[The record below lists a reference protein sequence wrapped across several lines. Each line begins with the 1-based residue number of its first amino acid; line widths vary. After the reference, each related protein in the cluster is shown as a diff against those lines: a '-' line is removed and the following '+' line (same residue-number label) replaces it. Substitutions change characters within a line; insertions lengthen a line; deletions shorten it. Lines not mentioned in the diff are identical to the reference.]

1 MPPKK
6 TTPKTKKKM
15 MKKQEK
21 ALIRKKTQT
30 RAEKRAELKDAEQL
44 AKQSPG
50 RAINTQ
56 RLKQAKVKAPVKVSQ
71 VAKRNLGVVDNASAD
86 DLRDAMAL
94 MRRGGKT
101 KAQFDTDK
109 KIEKRDLE
117 RRNKEEALV
126 RQRQRKPKQAKRNLL
141 STDADPNQRRVQQP
155 IQSQS
160 VSSSSVQTNI
170 SPVFKSTTRVP
181 LQQKPKQLPKKSVL
195 KPQQTWS
202 NFNNNQVQKTPQLN
216 LPVGKETM
224 FQKTQRLKA
233 QREAQPDI
241 DSPYMERLKAT
252 YQGETPVAKI
262 PEPPPEMN
270 IGKSLA
276 KLPSAQEQYEKEV
289 DFLDEE
295 EKADKKQQEAFKTQ
309 FDDQGIDVTPYPGT
323 QLPPEQNPEAEIF
336 GLPLPPKKTKSKSKS
351 KTGFEKVT
359 EKVKP
364 GVKKKDDNSI
374 KTLKEGTA
382 GYDAN
387 ERLLKRKK
395 KDFGKDWYLGE
406 PYNMTA
412 KEWMNEKG
420 FKLKK
425 NLSSKNLDIYRVLK
439 GTYG

>member
-6 TTPKTKKKM
+6 SKKKM

-21 ALIRKKTQT
+21 ATAVKDKAVVKAKKSGRKTPAQVK
-30 RAEKRAELKDAEQL
+30 
-44 AKQSPG
+44 KQKEVV
-50 RAINTQ
+50 AQAVNTQ

-155 IQSQS
+155 LQSKS

-170 SPVFKSTTRVP
+170 SPVFKSTTRAP

-233 QREAQPDI
+233 QREA
-241 DSPYMERLKAT
+241 MK
-252 YQGETPVAKI
+252 K
-262 PEPPPEMN
+262 PEMPPEMN
-270 IGKSLA
+270 IGKSLT
-276 KLPSAQEQYEKEV
+276 KLPSTKGP
-289 DFLDEE
+289 DFLDAEE
-295 EKADKKQQEAFKTQ
+295 EADKKQQEDFKTQ

-336 GLPLPPKKTKSKSKS
+336 GLPLPPKKTKKKKKSKSKP

-364 GVKKKDDNSI
+364 GVKKKDDNFTR
-374 KTLKEGTA
+374 TLKEKTA
-382 GYDAN
+382 SYDAN
-387 ERLLKRKK
+387 ERLLKN
-395 KDFGKDWYLGE
+395 DEFGKEWYLDE
-406 PYNMTA
+406 PYNMTG
-412 KEWMNEKG
+412 KEWRELKG
-420 FKLKK
+420 AARVKD
-425 NLSSKNLDIYRVLK
+425 LSQEDKDIYTVLK
-439 GTYG
+439 YVYRG

>member
-1 MPPKK
+1 
-6 TTPKTKKKM
+6 

-21 ALIRKKTQT
+21 ATAVKDKAVVKAKKSGRKTPAQVK
-30 RAEKRAELKDAEQL
+30 
-44 AKQSPG
+44 KQKEVV
-50 RAINTQ
+50 AQAVNTQ

-141 STDADPNQRRVQQP
+141 STDADPDRRQVRQP
-155 IQSQS
+155 LQSKS
-160 VSSSSVQTNI
+160 VASSSVQTNI
-170 SPVFKSTTRVP
+170 SPVFKSTTRIP
-181 LQQKPKQLPKKSVL
+181 LQQQPKQLPTKKVL
-195 KPQQTWS
+195 QPQQTWS

-233 QREAQPDI
+233 QREA
-241 DSPYMERLKAT
+241 MK
-252 YQGETPVAKI
+252 K
-262 PEPPPEMN
+262 PEMPPEMN
-270 IGKSLA
+270 IGKSLT
-276 KLPSAQEQYEKEV
+276 KLPSTLSPQKQYEKEV
-289 DFLDEE
+289 EDSPFDFLDEE
-295 EKADKKQQEAFKTQ
+295 EKADKKQQEDFKTQ

-336 GLPLPPKKTKSKSKS
+336 GLPLPPKKTKTKKKSKSKS
-351 KTGFEKVT
+351 KPKTGLEKVT

-364 GVKKKDDNSI
+364 GVKKKDDNFTR
-374 KTLKEGTA
+374 TLKEGTTS
-382 GYDAN
+382 YDVN
-387 ERLLKRKK
+387 EKLLKKK
-395 KDFGKDWYLGE
+395 EFNGEWYLDE
-406 PYNMTA
+406 PYNMTG
-412 KEWMNEKG
+412 KEWREQQGATRVKD
-420 FKLKK
+420 
-425 NLSSKNLDIYRVLK
+425 LSEEDRDVYKVLK
-439 GTYG
+439 YVYNG